1 MSRLFN
7 LESYSE
13 LCTHANL
20 YETEILNPLAYKNS
34 LDKHQESGYRH
45 DSLYSQQLTIQDELI
60 PLKHLGVNLSEDGN
74 NLYVIGDRLSV

>member
-20 YETEILNPLAYKNS
+20 YETEIPEPLDYKKS
-34 LDKHQESGYRH
+34 LDKHQEHGYRH
-45 DSLYSQQLTIQDELI
+45 DSLYPRSLTIKDELI
-60 PLKHLGVNLSEDGN
+60 PLKHLGINLSEDDN
-74 NLYVIGDRLSV
+74 K